1 MPETIGGLNLFA
13 YFLNNPVVCLNSD
26 ITIVDG
32 GIVASSADSSQS
44 IRSVPEWLKIGVGA
58 LPDIIS
64 GIKYL
69 RAKGIHNKFAYST
82 KTRFMYPI
90 TESTWRWFNKSNSYI
105 KNYFN
110 NFLASFKQI
119 LKGDARASWGAVAKS
134 FGKTAA
140 FTAFINLVFNYYENN
155 CQVDGAMLLD
165 TVIDTAI
172 GLGAYGLAT
181 ATTSLIVAGFAVA
194 GFTIPGVVVIGG
206 VILLSIGFDWLIREI
221 IGYKA

>member
-1 MPETIGGLNLFA
+1 M
-13 YFLNNPVVCLNSD
+13 
-26 ITIVDG
+26 
-32 GIVASSADSSQS
+32 
-44 IRSVPEWLKIGVGA
+44 
-58 LPDIIS
+58 
-64 GIKYL
+64 
-69 RAKGIHNKFAYST
+69 
-82 KTRFMYPI
+82 
-90 TESTWRWFNKSNSYI
+90 
-105 KNYFN
+105 
-110 NFLASFKQI
+110 
-119 LKGDARASWGAVAKS
+119 AKS

-140 FTAFINLVFNYYENN
+140 VTAFINLVFNYYENN

-181 ATTSLIVAGFAVA
+181 ATTSLIVAGFAAA